1 MRDVHNIEFRNGTK
15 EELIA
20 DIAPDFPYTASYVR
34 LDKYSGRF
42 VPWHWHKAVELFY
55 MESGG
60 LEYGTPQGQKVF
72 PAGTGGFVN
81 SNVLHMTRPR
91 TNTENNIQFVQL
103 FDTSLIAGEQGSRI
117 EKNYITPIIT
127 APQIEIIAL
136 QPDNPHEKQLL
147 SSIREAF
154 QMPDAG
160 FGYEIRLRALLSEI
174 WLELFRIAIP
184 LLEEKRDYG
193 KINDKIKSMLLF
205 IHERYQEK
213 ITIAEVAAAA
223 YLSEREC
230 FRVFHDC
237 LHITPAEYIKNY
249 RLQMACHMLAKSKET
264 ITYISHACGLGS
276 SSYFGKVFKEQEG
289 CTPIEYRSKWQDIDS

>member
-15 EELIA
+15 EELIT
-20 DIAPDFPYTASYVR
+20 DITPDFPYTASYVR
-34 LDKYSGRF
+34 LDKYPGRF
-42 VPWHWHKAVELFY
+42 VPWHWHKSVELFY

-60 LEYGTPQGQKVF
+60 LEYGTPQGKTIF

-81 SNVLHMTRPR
+81 SNVLHMTKPQ
-91 TNTENNIQFVQL
+91 TKAENNIQFVQL

-117 EKNYITPIIT
+117 EKNYISPIIT

-136 QPDNPHEKQLL
+136 HPDKPHEAQLL

-154 QMPDAG
+154 RMEETE
-160 FGYEIRLRALLSEI
+160 FGYEVRLRALLSGI
-174 WLELFRIAIP
+174 WLELFRIAAP
-184 LLEEKRDYG
+184 LLEERRDYG
-193 KINDKIKSMLLF
+193 KVNDKIKLLLLF
-205 IHERYQEK
+205 IHEHYQEK
-213 ITIAEVAAAA
+213 ITIAEIAAAA
-223 YLSEREC
+223 FLSEREC

-276 SSYFGKVFKEQEG
+276 SSYFGKVFREQEG
-289 CTPIEYRSKWQDIDS
+289 CTPIEYRNKWQDIDR